1 MIDRPR
7 RFFKLKSNRGATAAG
22 WLNRHT
28 VYEGRLI
35 SITARVRWR
44 PGRTWVRPGLSCVWA
59 QLPPLTGGFI
69 AGGIRLS
76 GIKRGFRAG
85 QSWSKIGAYPS
96 G

>member
-35 SITARVRWR
+35 SMTARTVRLFAPDPKDPR
-44 PGRTWVRPGLSCVWA
+44 PHVDMSYDLVMPV
-59 QLPPLTGGFI
+59 P
-69 AGGIRLS
+69 
-76 GIKRGFRAG
+76 
-85 QSWSKIGAYPS
+85 
-96 G
+96 